1 MPPNLFAGRYRA
13 IPEGPKGLT
22 GPKGSTGNSGSDGY
36 NGWTPILTPEL
47 DGTRTLLKVGGWSN
61 GSGTM
66 PPIGMYLATG
76 GYTMVKADAFNF
88 NQTKRVESYNAT
100 TVTNGEVTIT
110 FNTAFAQAPR
120 VLATAR
126 AGVSGQPMM
135 AEVVSVSTTNCVI
148 RVSQARATV
157 GSLLNTL
164 FNVVVGAQVD
174 VIVVER

>member
-1 MPPNLFAGRYRA
+1 MPPNLIMNRYRVL
-13 IPEGPKGLT
+13 PEGPKGDS
-22 GPKGSTGNSGSDGY
+22 GPPGSTGN

-61 GSGTM
+61 GSGDM

-76 GYTMVKADAFNF
+76 GYTTVKASAFNF
-88 NQTKRVESYNAT
+88 NQTKRVESYND
-100 TVTNGEVTIT
+100 VTGASGEVTIT
-110 FNTAFAQAPR
+110 FTSAFALAPR
-120 VLATAR
+120 VLPTAR
-126 AGVSGQPMM
+126 AGVSGQPMI

-157 GSLLNTL
+157 GSLLNSL